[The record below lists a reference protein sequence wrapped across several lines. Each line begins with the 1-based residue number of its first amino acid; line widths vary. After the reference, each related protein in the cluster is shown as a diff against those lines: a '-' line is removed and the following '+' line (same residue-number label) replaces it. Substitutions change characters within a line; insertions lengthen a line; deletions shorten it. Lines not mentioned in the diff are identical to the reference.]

1 LAIYRVP
8 FIGNLNIRR
17 DEIIARARDAQIH
30 FWVAT
35 VDLLGRMRR
44 SAAHEVV
51 EGGSRRAT

>member
-1 LAIYRVP
+1 VP

-17 DEIIARARDAQIH
+17 NEIIARARDAQIH